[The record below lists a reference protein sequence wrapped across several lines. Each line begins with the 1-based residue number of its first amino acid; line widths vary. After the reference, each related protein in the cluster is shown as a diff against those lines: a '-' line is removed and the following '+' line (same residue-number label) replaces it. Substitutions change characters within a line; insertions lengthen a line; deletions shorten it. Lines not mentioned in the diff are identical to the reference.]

1 MQRPTLGF
9 HLVDDCID
17 HQILRLLGEMQ
28 KSLYCLPNLMGQLD
42 EVKCKLVPGIAF
54 GFVFL
59 ADFGAVCVS
68 LSARCKFAR
77 VASGYSMPADVGVS
91 RRARAVLR
99 EKVGCRLWRCVRLVI
114 LMVPFPP

>member
-59 ADFGAVCVS
+59 ADFGAVCVC
-68 LSARCKFAR
+68 LCLH
-77 VASGYSMPADVGVS
+77 VANSPALHQVIQCLPMWVSVGVQE
-91 RRARAVLR
+91 RY
-99 EKVGCRLWRCVRLVI
+99 
-114 LMVPFPP
+114 